1 MLIDCTLI
9 EEHQRDDFE
18 RMYLQY
24 RQLLYQVAFDIL
36 HDHQLAEDAVS
47 TTFCKAAENFS
58 KISAPVCPKTKRFLV
73 IVCER
78 TAIDLYRKQRQQ
90 DSASLDALEYDIPDQ
105 NAVVQ
110 PEEEG
115 TLAAALARL
124 PKTYREVLLLRYDLG
139 YSTGEIA
146 RLLSFSEAKTAKC
159 ITRGKQKLRQLLEEG
174 EGV

>member
-1 MLIDCTLI
+1 MLIYCTLV
-9 EEHQRDDFE
+9 EEERQDDFE
-18 RMYLQY
+18 RMYLHY

-47 TTFCKAAENFS
+47 TAFWKVAEHFS
-58 KISAPVCPKTKRFLV
+58 KISAPICPKTKRFLV

-78 TAIDLYRKQRQQ
+78 TAIDMYRKEKRNG
-90 DSASLDALEYDIPDQ
+90 SVSLDALEYDIPDAH
-105 NAVVQ
+105 AVVL
-110 PEEEG
+110 PEEQG

-139 YSTGEIA
+139 YSTRDIA

-159 ITRGKQKLRQLLEEG
+159 ITRGKQKLRALLEEG
-174 EGV
+174 ERG